1 MREFAI
7 KIERDKRVAPLP
19 RRTGRLAAL
28 AAAVMLVLSGG
39 AASAA
44 ESLSVR
50 LDWSTHAMHTP
61 FFLALEKGWFAKA
74 GLEPKI
80 EDGNGSTTTVQ
91 LVSSKNFDVG
101 HASLAPMAL
110 AKAKGLPVTSIAGF
124 IRKGDMGILVPADS
138 GIKTPAD
145 LVGKKV
151 AYTTGSL
158 EGPFVEP
165 FFKKNG
171 VDPSK
176 VGLLNVE
183 AATKVS
189 TYVSATSDAVIS
201 TVPYFLPI
209 TDAKR
214 KSNGILFADF
224 GMNLPG
230 FGLIANTETL
240 KQKPEAIKKFAS
252 IVAGAWAYIY
262 DGHEDEAVAAVL
274 KHRPNSPMSAPIMRA
289 QLDQYRDYFYT
300 DNTRNTPIG
309 VQSAADWEGT
319 IKDMVEAKAVKGGM
333 KPEDVFTNDYLD
345 HAWFKKLTGM

>member
-1 MREFAI
+1 MREIA
-7 KIERDKRVAPLP
+7 KASVMHAA
-19 RRTGRLAAL
+19 RRRAGTLAAAAL
-28 AAAVMLVLSGG
+28 AAMTLAAG
-39 AASAA
+39 AAQAA
-44 ESLSVR
+44 ETLTVR
-50 LDWSTHAMHTP
+50 LDWSTHAMHAP

-91 LVSSKNFDVG
+91 LIGSKNFDVG

-110 AKAKGLPVTSIAGF
+110 AKAKGLPVVAIAGF

-138 GIKTPAD
+138 GIKKPAD
-145 LVGKKV
+145 FVGKKV

-189 TYVSATSDAVIS
+189 TYVSGTADAVIS

-214 KSNGILFADF
+214 KSDGILFADF

-240 KQKPEAIKKFAS
+240 KEKGEAIKKFAS
-252 IVAGAWAYIY
+252 VVAGAWAYIY
-262 DGHEDEAVAAVL
+262 QGHQDEAVAAIV
-274 KHRPNSPMSAPIMRA
+274 KHRPNSPMSQAILRA

-300 DNTRNTPIG
+300 KDTKDKPIG

-319 IKDMVEAKAVKGGM
+319 LKDMVDAKAIKAGL
-333 KPEDVFTNDYLD
+333 KPADVFTNDYVD